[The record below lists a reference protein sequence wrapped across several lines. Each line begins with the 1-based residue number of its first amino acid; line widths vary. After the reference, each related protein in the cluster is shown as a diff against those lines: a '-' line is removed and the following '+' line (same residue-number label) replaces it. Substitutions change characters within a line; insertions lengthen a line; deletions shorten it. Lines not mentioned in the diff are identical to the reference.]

1 MKTPLIFLAFAND
14 PDAHLQLLKEESR
27 QLFQALEELDRK
39 EYIKV
44 YREESAQAK
53 DIFDG
58 FTRYKDRV
66 AIFHYAGHANGTHLR
81 LESGAGDARGLA
93 QLMGEQE
100 NLKLVFLNGC
110 SSKGQVETLFAAGV
124 KAVIATSVKIEDDKA
139 MAFARQF
146 YQAMAHRRT
155 IGQAFSLAQAYL
167 ETHYGDRVA
176 VNLRD
181 FVFEDLEALTEGKD
195 AVEFPWGLYIKAEHR
210 EEILHW
216 KLPYYRPVSLPKE
229 IMQGI
234 SRQFP
239 ANKYIL
245 QVLDDMG
252 QFHPDIYH
260 RMVEQRGEETE
271 KVDTSAYPQLIIS
284 SFPWPIGSQ
293 IRILFVDEWRE
304 FGTQRIKQ
312 LLSTYII
319 SSQVLYSILLSDFW
333 EQVRQGQIPVPEDLH
348 LQLPENK
355 QAFLAKDWLS
365 EMDVI
370 YRRMMDHG
378 AMPFVPEYELVA
390 ERWQDPE
397 NPLRKAHTYLEKL
410 RARINDLPKADLDK
424 LCLQVEKAVA
434 LVLKQAAFL
443 ARYRMLTVRDITVDK
458 PRCQEL
464 VYDLDMGYL
473 SNSDGNFLSLYQDA
487 EKRRKSV
494 YGNSRAIILVHDEDH
509 LNESLDLSPFII
521 DRNTFVSTLQG
532 GTSQDSTAK
541 LYLAGWG
548 QDNKLHYYSVDPSLF
563 TALDEPLYQVHS
575 DMTQADF
582 DEGKNS
588 GTAGQTPEDDWL
600 DADFGDVFE
609 EEPAPE
615 ETVEGPKVFALLQRQ
630 YDTFV
635 ADLKIPVKSK
645 PHA

>member
-1 MKTPLIFLAFAND
+1 MNTPLIFLAFAND
-14 PDAHLQLLKEESR
+14 ADAHLHLLKEESR
-27 QLFQALEELDRK
+27 QLFRALEELDRK

-124 KAVIATSVKIEDDKA
+124 KAVIATAVKIEDDKA
-139 MAFARQF
+139 MAFADQF

-167 ETHYGDRVA
+167 KTNYGDQAA

-181 FVFEDLEALTEGKD
+181 FVFEDFEALTEGNE
-195 AVEFPWGLYIKAEHR
+195 AVAFPWGLYVKAEHR
-210 EEILHW
+210 DEILNW
-216 KLPYYRPVSLPKE
+216 KLPYYRPVNLPKE

-271 KVDTSAYPQLIIS
+271 KVDASAYPQLIIS

-293 IRILFVDEWRE
+293 IRILFVDGWRE
-304 FGTQRIKQ
+304 FGTQRIQQ
-312 LLSTYII
+312 LLSTYVI
-319 SSQVLYSILLSDFW
+319 SSQVLYYILLSDFW
-333 EQVRQGQIPVPEDLH
+333 EQVRQGQIPVPEDLD
-348 LQLPENK
+348 LKLPSSK
-355 QAFLAKDWLS
+355 QAFMEMDWLT
-365 EMDVI
+365 ELDVI
-370 YRRMMDHG
+370 YQRMVAHE

-390 ERWQDPE
+390 ERWSDTGS
-397 NPLRKAHTYLEKL
+397 PLRKAHAYLEKL
-410 RARINDLPKADLDK
+410 RGRINDLPKADLDK

-434 LVLKQAAFL
+434 LILKQTAFL
-443 ARYRMLTVRDITVDK
+443 ARYRMLTIRDITIDK
-458 PRCQEL
+458 PRCQDL

-487 EKRRKSV
+487 EKRRKTV
-494 YGNSRAIILVHDEDH
+494 YGNSRAIILVHDEDQ

-532 GTSQDSTAK
+532 GASQDSTAK
-541 LYLAGWG
+541 LYLAGWEQEG
-548 QDNKLHYYSVDPSLF
+548 KLHYFSVDPSLY
-563 TALDEPLYQVHS
+563 TALKEPLYQVHS
-575 DMTQADF
+575 EMTQGDF
-582 DEGKNS
+582 DEGKN
-588 GTAGQTPEDDWL
+588 AGSEEVEAEDDWL
-600 DADFGDVFE
+600 DADFGDDFD
-609 EEPAPE
+609 EEPLPE
-615 ETVEGPKVFALLQRQ
+615 ETIEGPKVFALLQRQ
-630 YDTFV
+630 YEAFV
-635 ADLKIPVKSK
+635 ADLSIPTKSM

>member
-1 MKTPLIFLAFAND
+1 MNAPLIFLAFAND
-14 PDAHLQLLKEESR
+14 PDAHLHLLKEESR

-44 YREESAQAK
+44 YREESAGAK
-53 DIFDG
+53 DIFNG

-139 MAFARQF
+139 MAFAQQF
-146 YQAMAHRRT
+146 YQALAHRRT
-155 IGQAFSLAQAYL
+155 IGQAFGLAQAYL
-167 ETHYGDRVA
+167 ETNYGDRVE

-181 FVFEDLEALTEGKD
+181 FVFENFEALTEGKD
-195 AVEFPWGLYIKAEHR
+195 PVEFPWGLYVKAEHR
-210 EEILHW
+210 EEVLNW
-216 KLPYYRPVSLPKE
+216 KLPYYRPVNLPKE

-234 SRQFP
+234 SRQFT
-239 ANKYIL
+239 ANKFIL

-304 FGTQRIKQ
+304 FGSQRIKQ

-319 SSQVLYSILLSDFW
+319 TSQVLYYILLSDFW
-333 EQVRQGQIPVPEDLH
+333 EQVRQEKIPVPEDLD
-348 LQLPENK
+348 LRLPDSK
-355 QAFLAKDWLS
+355 AAFMSKDWLS
-365 EMDVI
+365 GMEVI
-370 YRRMMDHG
+370 YQRMSENG
-378 AMPFVPEYELVA
+378 AIPFVPEYELVM
-390 ERWQDPE
+390 ERWRDPD
-397 NPLRKAHTYLEKL
+397 NPLRKAHAYLEKL
-410 RARINDLPKADLDK
+410 RDRIDDLPKADLDK

-473 SNSDGNFLSLYQDA
+473 SNADGNFLSLYQDA
-487 EKRRKSV
+487 EKRRKRV

-532 GTSQDSTAK
+532 GSSQDSTAK
-541 LYLAGWG
+541 LYLAGWERDG
-548 QDNKLHYYSVDPSLF
+548 KLNYISVDPSLF
-563 TALDEPLYQVHS
+563 TALEEPLYQVHS

-588 GTAGQTPEDDWL
+588 GSDSAVAEDDWL
-600 DADFGDVFE
+600 DADFGDAFE
-609 EEPAPE
+609 DEPAPE
-615 ETVEGPKVFALLQRQ
+615 ETVERPKVFALLQRQ

-635 ADLKIPVKSK
+635 ADLSISTKSK